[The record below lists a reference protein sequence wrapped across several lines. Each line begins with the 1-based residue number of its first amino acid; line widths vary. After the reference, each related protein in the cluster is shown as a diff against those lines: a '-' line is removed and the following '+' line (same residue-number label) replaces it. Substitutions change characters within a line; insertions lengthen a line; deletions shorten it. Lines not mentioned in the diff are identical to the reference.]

1 MKLSLKIAFITLL
14 FVSCSNNP
22 LVSKY
27 NDSYSKIRSQL
38 IDREKEV
45 EEALSLMPKEFS
57 EKINLSRGTIV
68 KNDLTQ
74 FLKQEKLNESEL
86 SQLIDGVSS
95 FISILDKR
103 RDFKPNEKQVTL
115 YSELRKK
122 MLNSEEVLR
131 TYIQNTSN
139 SQDIQGKAT
148 ALFIE
153 KIMDN
158 DIHSFL
164 SATFT
169 NEEEFSKNMKDYNDN
184 FDFILGNITIAN
196 HSATLN
202 NKLQLDSNFK

>member
-45 EEALSLMPKEFS
+45 DEALSLMPKEFS
-57 EKINLSRGTIV
+57 KEINLSRGTIV

-86 SQLIDGVSS
+86 SQLIDGVSN
-95 FISILDKR
+95 FIGILDKR